1 MNHVDTLYC
10 HSRIMSP
17 DGFPCVNCHE
27 SEVVKGCALVGSPN
41 IPYWKSIGVNFK
53 QSFNLDG
60 IIEHNEA
67 QNWSKLDDHEIIAL
81 PASFMRFPS
90 SDQVNYV
97 HESLVFVDDIKAIGD
112 KGNF

>member
-1 MNHVDTLYC
+1 
-10 HSRIMSP
+10 MSP

-81 PASFMRFPS
+81 PASFMRYPS

-112 KGNF
+112 KGNFGQSELFSNCFLI